1 MKKIIFIIC
10 LSIPLYTLAQED
22 TEEITIEEQRT
33 NAIKELLETV
43 EINKGLYIKE
53 DQERINKFEFN
64 K

>member
-10 LSIPLYTLAQED
+10 LSIPLYTFAQED

-43 EINKGLYIKE
+43 ETNKGLYIKE
-53 DQERINKFEFN
+53 DQERINKF
-64 K
+64 